1 MEHEAAPAHPL
12 QATEQSYGIV
22 RARRALETMEH
33 DDERRPSLTSS
44 KPVEID
50 EVAVRCLDPLAEERR
65 SSSATQQRPP

>member
-33 DDERRPSLTSS
+33 DDERRPALTSG

-50 EVAVRCLDPLAEERR
+50 EVAVRCLDPLAEERW